1 MNQWLTL
8 GSMKMNS
15 KMPEVQYIPGTCNIG
30 KGEVR
35 RRQLVALLGL
45 FFSISTLLTFNTV
58 DAPTVIRLGIFFPLM
73 VASVGF
79 VQSRSKFCL
88 AYGFAG
94 TFNVGKMGDI
104 KRVASKED
112 RAADRKTAL
121 VILGKSFLLAALAT
135 AVVLV
140 LPF

>member
-1 MNQWLTL
+1 MNL
-8 GSMKMNS
+8 
-15 KMPEVQYIPGTCNIG
+15 KMPDYAYIPGTCNIG
-30 KGEVR
+30 KGEIR
-35 RRQLVALLGL
+35 RRQLVALIGL

-58 DAPTVIRLGIFFPLM
+58 DAPTAIRLGIFFPLM
-73 VASVGF
+73 VTSVGF

-88 AYGFAG
+88 AYGLAG

-112 RAADRKTAL
+112 RAADRATAL
-121 VILGKSFLLAALAT
+121 KILGKSFLLASIAT

>member
-1 MNQWLTL
+1 
-8 GSMKMNS
+8 MKMNL
-15 KMPEVQYIPGTCNIG
+15 KMPEAQYIPGSCNIG
-30 KGEVR
+30 KGEIR
-35 RRQLVALLGL
+35 RRKLVALVGL
-45 FFSISTLLTFNTV
+45 FFSISTLITFNTI
-58 DAPTVIRLGIFFPLM
+58 DAPPAVRIGIFFPFM

>member
-1 MNQWLTL
+1 
-8 GSMKMNS
+8 
-15 KMPEVQYIPGTCNIG
+15 MPDIEYIPGTCNIG

-35 RRQLVALLGL
+35 KRQLVALVGL
-45 FFSISTLLTFNTV
+45 FFSVTTLLAFSTV
-58 DAPTVIRLGIFFPLM
+58 ETPAAARLGIFFPLM

-79 VQSRSKFCL
+79 IQSRSKFCL

-104 KRVASKED
+104 KRVSSKED

>member
-1 MNQWLTL
+1 
-8 GSMKMNS
+8 MKMNL
-15 KMPEVQYIPGTCNIG
+15 KMPEAQYVPGSCNIG
-30 KGEVR
+30 KGEIR
-35 RRQLVALLGL
+35 RRQLVALVGL
-45 FFSISTLLTFNTV
+45 FFSISTLITFNTI
-58 DAPTVIRLGIFFPLM
+58 DAPPAVRLGIFFPLM

>member
-1 MNQWLTL
+1 
-8 GSMKMNS
+8 MKMNL
-15 KMPEVQYIPGTCNIG
+15 KMPDIQYIPGSCNIG
-30 KGEVR
+30 KGEIK
-35 RRQLVALLGL
+35 RRQLVALVGL
-45 FFSISTLLTFNTV
+45 FFSIVTLLTFSTV
-58 DAPTVIRLGIFFPLM
+58 DTPTSIRLGIFFPLM

-104 KRVASKED
+104 KRVTSKED
-112 RAADRKTAL
+112 RQADRVTAL
-121 VILGKSFLLAALAT
+121 KILGKSFLLASLAT
-135 AVVLV
+135 VVVLV

>member
-1 MNQWLTL
+1 M
-8 GSMKMNS
+8 S
-15 KMPEVQYIPGTCNIG
+15 EIQYIPGSCNIG
-30 KGEVR
+30 KGEIK
-35 RRQLVALLGL
+35 RRQLVALVGL
-45 FFSISTLLTFNTV
+45 FLSISTLATLISMQ
-58 DAPTVIRLGIFFPLM
+58 ASAAACLGIFFPLM

-79 VQSRSKFCL
+79 IQSRSKFCL

-104 KRVASKED
+104 SRVASPED

-121 VILGKSFLLAALAT
+121 TILGKSFLLAALAT
-135 AVVLV
+135 GVVLV

>member
-1 MNQWLTL
+1 
-8 GSMKMNS
+8 
-15 KMPEVQYIPGTCNIG
+15 MPDIQYIPGTCNIG

-35 RRQLVALLGL
+35 KRQLVALVGL
-45 FFSISTLLTFNTV
+45 FFSISTLFAFNAV
-58 DAPTVIRLGIFFPLM
+58 DTPTEVRLSIFFPLM

-79 VQSRSKFCL
+79 IQSRSKFCL

>member
-1 MNQWLTL
+1 
-8 GSMKMNS
+8 
-15 KMPEVQYIPGTCNIG
+15 MPEVQYIPGTCNIG

-35 RRQLVALLGL
+35 KRQIVALVGL
-45 FFSISTLLTFNTV
+45 FFSVTTLLAFSTV
-58 DAPTVIRLGIFFPLM
+58 ETTTAVRLGIFFPLM

-140 LPF
+140 IPF

>member
-1 MNQWLTL
+1 
-8 GSMKMNS
+8 
-15 KMPEVQYIPGTCNIG
+15 MPDIEYIPGTCNIG

-35 RRQLVALLGL
+35 KRQLVALVGL
-45 FFSISTLLTFNTV
+45 FFSVTTLLAFSTV
-58 DAPTVIRLGIFFPLM
+58 ETPTAARLGIFFPLM

-79 VQSRSKFCL
+79 VQSRSKFCF

-104 KRVASKED
+104 KRVSSKED
-112 RAADRKTAL
+112 RAADRRTAL

>member
-1 MNQWLTL
+1 
-8 GSMKMNS
+8 
-15 KMPEVQYIPGTCNIG
+15 MPDFEYIPGSCNIG
-30 KGEVR
+30 KGEIR
-35 RRQLVALLGL
+35 RRQLVALIGLVSSFLMVL
-45 FFSISTLLTFNTV
+45 FFSVT
-58 DAPTVIRLGIFFPLM
+58 DAPVENRLGIFFPLL

-94 TFNVGKMGDI
+94 TFNIGKIGDI

-112 RAADRKTAL
+112 RKADRVTAL
-121 VILGKSFLLAALAT
+121 KILGKSLLLSAIAT
-135 AVVLV
+135 GVVLV

>member
-1 MNQWLTL
+1 MNL
-8 GSMKMNS
+8 
-15 KMPEVQYIPGTCNIG
+15 KMPEVQYIPGSCNIG

-35 RRQLVALLGL
+35 RRQLVALVGL
-45 FFSISTLLTFNTV
+45 FFSISTLLAFNTV
-58 DAPTVIRLGIFFPLM
+58 DAPTEVRLGILFPLM

>member
-1 MNQWLTL
+1 MNL
-8 GSMKMNS
+8 
-15 KMPEVQYIPGTCNIG
+15 KMPDYAYIPGTCNIG
-30 KGEVR
+30 KGEIR
-35 RRQLVALLGL
+35 RRQLVALVGL

-58 DAPTVIRLGIFFPLM
+58 DAPTAIRLGIFFPLM

-79 VQSRSKFCL
+79 VQSRNKFCL
-88 AYGFAG
+88 AYGLAG

-104 KRVASKED
+104 KRVASVED
-112 RAADRKTAL
+112 RAADRVTAL
-121 VILGKSFLLAALAT
+121 KILGKSFLLASIAT

>member
-1 MNQWLTL
+1 
-8 GSMKMNS
+8 
-15 KMPEVQYIPGTCNIG
+15 MPDYAYIPGTCNIG
-30 KGEVR
+30 KGEIR
-35 RRQLVALLGL
+35 RRQLVALVGV

-58 DAPTVIRLGIFFPLM
+58 DAPTAIRLGIFFPLM

-88 AYGFAG
+88 AYGLAG
-94 TFNVGKMGDI
+94 TFNIGKMGDI

-112 RAADRKTAL
+112 RAADRATAL
-121 VILGKSFLLAALAT
+121 KILGKSFLLALIAT

>member
-1 MNQWLTL
+1 MSL
-8 GSMKMNS
+8 
-15 KMPEVQYIPGTCNIG
+15 KMPDIEYIPGTCNIG

-35 RRQLVALLGL
+35 KRQLVALVGL
-45 FFSISTLLTFNTV
+45 FFSVTTLLAFSTV
-58 DAPTVIRLGIFFPLM
+58 ETPTAARLGIFFPLM

-104 KRVASKED
+104 KRVSSKED

>member
-1 MNQWLTL
+1 
-8 GSMKMNS
+8 
-15 KMPEVQYIPGTCNIG
+15 MPDIEYIPGTCNIG

-35 RRQLVALLGL
+35 RRQLVALVGL
-45 FFSISTLLTFNTV
+45 FFSISTLLAFSTV
-58 DAPTVIRLGIFFPLM
+58 DTPTEIRLGIFFPLM

-104 KRVASKED
+104 KRVASKDD

-121 VILGKSFLLAALAT
+121 VILGKSFLLAAIAT

>member
-1 MNQWLTL
+1 
-8 GSMKMNS
+8 
-15 KMPEVQYIPGTCNIG
+15 MPEVEYIPGSCNIG

-35 RRQLVALLGL
+35 RRQLVALIGL
-45 FFSISTLLTFNTV
+45 FFSISTLLAFNTV
-58 DAPTVIRLGIFFPLM
+58 DASTEIRLGIFFPLM

-104 KRVASKED
+104 KRVTSKED

-121 VILGKSFLLAALAT
+121 AILGKSLLLAALAT

>member
-1 MNQWLTL
+1 M
-8 GSMKMNS
+8 S
-15 KMPEVQYIPGTCNIG
+15 EIQYIPGSCNIG
-30 KGEVR
+30 KGEIK

-45 FFSISTLLTFNTV
+45 FLSIFALVTLISI
-58 DAPTVIRLGIFFPLM
+58 DAPASSRIGIFFPLM
-73 VASVGF
+73 MASVGYI
-79 VQSRSKFCL
+79 QSRSKFCL

-104 KRVASKED
+104 SRVASPED

-121 VILGKSFLLAALAT
+121 TILGKAFLLAALAT
-135 AVVLV
+135 GVVVV

>member
-1 MNQWLTL
+1 MSLLQIPGL
-8 GSMKMNS
+8 MKMNL
-15 KMPEVQYIPGTCNIG
+15 KMPEVQYIPGSCNIG

-35 RRQLVALLGL
+35 KRQIVALVGL
-45 FFSISTLLTFNTV
+45 FFTVVTLLTFSTV
-58 DAPTVIRLGIFFPLM
+58 DTPTEIRLGIFFPLM

-94 TFNVGKMGDI
+94 TFNVGKISDI

-112 RAADRKTAL
+112 RAADRKTAWK
-121 VILGKSFLLAALAT
+121 ILGKSFLLAAIAT

>member
-1 MNQWLTL
+1 MSL
-8 GSMKMNS
+8 
-15 KMPEVQYIPGTCNIG
+15 KMPDIEYIPGTCNIG

-35 RRQLVALLGL
+35 KRQLVALVGL
-45 FFSISTLLTFNTV
+45 FFSVTTLLAFSTV
-58 DAPTVIRLGIFFPLM
+58 ETPTAARLGIFFPLM

-79 VQSRSKFCL
+79 IQSRSKFCL

-104 KRVASKED
+104 KRVSSRED

>member
-1 MNQWLTL
+1 
-8 GSMKMNS
+8 MKMNS
-15 KMPEVQYIPGTCNIG
+15 KMPDIEYIPGTCNIG
-30 KGEVR
+30 KGEIR
-35 RRQLVALLGL
+35 RRQLVGLVGL
-45 FFSISTLLTFNTV
+45 FFSTTGLIGFIAV
-58 DAPTVIRLGIFFPLM
+58 GAPPGVRLGIFFPLM

-88 AYGFAG
+88 AYGLAG
-94 TFNVGKMGDI
+94 TFNIGKLGDI

-121 VILGKSFLLAALAT
+121 VILGKSFSLAAIAT
-135 AVVLV
+135 CVVLV

>member
-1 MNQWLTL
+1 
-8 GSMKMNS
+8 
-15 KMPEVQYIPGTCNIG
+15 MPDVEYIPGTCNIG

-35 RRQLVALLGL
+35 RRQLVALVGL
-45 FFSISTLLTFNTV
+45 FFSVTTLLAFNTV
-58 DAPTVIRLGIFFPLM
+58 DAPTEIRLGIIFPLM

-79 VQSRSKFCL
+79 IQSRSKFCL

>member
-1 MNQWLTL
+1 
-8 GSMKMNS
+8 
-15 KMPEVQYIPGTCNIG
+15 MPDIQYIPGSCNIG
-30 KGEVR
+30 KGEIK
-35 RRQLVALLGL
+35 RRQLVALVGL
-45 FFSISTLLTFNTV
+45 FFSIVTLLTFSTV
-58 DAPTVIRLGIFFPLM
+58 DTPTSIRLGVFFPLM

-104 KRVASKED
+104 KRVTSKED
-112 RAADRKTAL
+112 RQADRVTAL
-121 VILGKSFLLAALAT
+121 KILGKSFLLASLAT

>member
-1 MNQWLTL
+1 MNL
-8 GSMKMNS
+8 
-15 KMPEVQYIPGTCNIG
+15 KMPEIQYIPGSCNIG
-30 KGEVR
+30 TGEIR
-35 RRQLVALLGL
+35 RRQLVALVGL
-45 FFSISTLLTFNTV
+45 IFSISTLLTFNAV
-58 DAPTVIRLGIFFPLM
+58 DAPTSIRLGIFFPLM

-94 TFNVGKMGDI
+94 TFNIGKMGDI
-104 KRVASKED
+104 KRVTSKED
-112 RAADRKTAL
+112 RKADQVTAL
-121 VILGKSFLLAALAT
+121 KILGKSFLLAALAT

>member
-1 MNQWLTL
+1 MSL
-8 GSMKMNS
+8 
-15 KMPEVQYIPGTCNIG
+15 KMPDIQYIPGSCNIG
-30 KGEVR
+30 KSEVR
-35 RRQLVALLGL
+35 KRRIVGLVGL
-45 FFSISTLLTFNTV
+45 FVSISYLLTFSRL
-58 DAPTVIRLGIFFPLM
+58 DASPEFRLGIFFPLM

-104 KRVASKED
+104 KRVSSKED

-121 VILGKSFLLAALAT
+121 VILGKSFLLAAIAT

>member
-1 MNQWLTL
+1 
-8 GSMKMNS
+8 MKMS
-15 KMPEVQYIPGTCNIG
+15 LKMPDIQYIPGTCNIG
-30 KGEVR
+30 KSEVR
-35 RRQLVALLGL
+35 KRQLVALVGL
-45 FFSISTLLTFNTV
+45 FFTISTLFAFNTV
-58 DAPTVIRLGIFFPLM
+58 DTPTEVRLGIFFPLM

-104 KRVASKED
+104 KRVSSKED

-121 VILGKSFLLAALAT
+121 VILGKSFLLAAMAT

>member
-1 MNQWLTL
+1 
-8 GSMKMNS
+8 
-15 KMPEVQYIPGTCNIG
+15 MPEVQYIPGSCNIG

-35 RRQLVALLGL
+35 RRQLVALVGL

-58 DAPTVIRLGIFFPLM
+58 DAPTEIRLGIFFPLM
-73 VASVGF
+73 VASVGL

-121 VILGKSFLLAALAT
+121 VILGKSFVLAALAT